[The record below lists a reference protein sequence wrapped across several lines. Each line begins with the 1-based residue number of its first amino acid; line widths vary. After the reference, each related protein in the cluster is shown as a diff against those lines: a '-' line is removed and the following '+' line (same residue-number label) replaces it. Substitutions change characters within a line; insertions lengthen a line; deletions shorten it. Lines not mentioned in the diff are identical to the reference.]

1 MPRRNELKDFG
12 NEFEQLVLRVD
23 KAFLAGADEVPI
35 GFTDHKVA
43 YTLRFRVYDYFKA
56 LQKSG
61 ARPDLTAMVTNWS
74 MRIAGTT
81 LVFYRRGEDQA
92 AAALR
97 DALGLEK
104 GFADGP
110 STREI
115 LTPMTSLSE
124 HLEQLAAIREAR
136 GNKP

>member
-12 NEFEQLVLRVD
+12 SEFEQLVLRVD

-61 ARPDLTAMVTNWS
+61 ARPDLTVMVTNWS

-97 DALGLEK
+97 GALGLEK

-110 STREI
+110 SSHGVLESVTP
-115 LTPMTSLSE
+115 LTE
-124 HLEQLAAIREAR
+124 HLAHLASIRAAR

>member
-12 NEFEQLVLRVD
+12 SEFEQLVLRVD

-56 LQKSG
+56 LQKSR
-61 ARPDLTAMVTNWS
+61 ARPDLTVMVTNWS

-110 STREI
+110 SSHGVLESATP
-115 LTPMTSLSE
+115 LTE
-124 HLEQLAAIREAR
+124 HLAHLASIRAAR